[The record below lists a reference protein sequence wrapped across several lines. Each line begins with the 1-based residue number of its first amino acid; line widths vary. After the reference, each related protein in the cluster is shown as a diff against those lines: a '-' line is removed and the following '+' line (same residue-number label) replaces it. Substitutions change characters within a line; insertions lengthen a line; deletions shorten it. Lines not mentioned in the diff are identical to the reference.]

1 MSHYSRI
8 LIGSFD
14 LLEDR
19 RIDGDIKKFFDFFKV
34 SMLPWDCLIIDHRRS
49 QNMVGTL
56 GTHSVTFLSL
66 LHFEHSERKAKRNLF
81 VIVMTSTKALIGC
94 CLFGRPISDTT
105 RKMRAR
111 TEREKKR
118 SYIAFTCKTTLLAD

>member
-19 RIDGDIKKFFDFFKV
+19 RIDGDIKNFFDFFKV
-34 SMLPWDCLIIDHRRS
+34 SMLPCDCLIIDHRRS
-49 QNMVGTL
+49 QNMVGTSE
-56 GTHSVTFLSL
+56 THSVTFLSL

-94 CLFGRPISDTT
+94 LFGRPIGDTT

-111 TEREKKR
+111 KETQLHC
-118 SYIAFTCKTTLLAD
+118 IHM